1 MRMNYKFALIVAVT
15 SIFGIA
21 IAYAALSTSLTVTAN
36 KVTQNALSWNVGFV
50 TGTVT
55 ATAGGTSSTGRTC
68 GSATVAATSVTVA
81 DTTLSKPDDS
91 CLYKLQ
97 VTNAGGIAASL
108 GSVTPTK
115 PTSTTCGTA
124 SGGTMVC
131 GNITYKLT
139 TDASSSTVVS
149 SSNFSLAAGATKDLY
164 LLVKYTGT
172 SVNSSAVT
180 QSAGKFTLVFNQA

>member
-1 MRMNYKFALIVAVT
+1 MKVNYKFALLIAIT
-15 SIFGIA
+15 SVFGIA
-21 IAYAALSTSLTVTAN
+21 IAYAALSTSLTITAN
-36 KVTQNALSWNVGFV
+36 KITQSALSWNVGFV
-50 TGTVT
+50 AGTVN

-68 GSATVAATSVTVA
+68 GAATVTANSVTLA

-97 VTNAGGIAASL
+97 VKNSGGIAASL

-115 PTSTTCGTA
+115 PSSTTCGTA
-124 SGGTMVC
+124 SGGNMVC

-139 TDASSSTVVS
+139 TDSSSSTVVT

-172 SVNSSAVT
+172 TLNGSAVT